1 MRVYETILSILEE
14 KGPLPIPAICQEV
27 NQVLNSNREKPILP
41 AQIIS
46 IVTRKKDLFR
56 INGGRISIHPDK
68 YPFSLIA
75 SLEGFGDISYQV
87 RVNFVKNRFAALV
100 WRNKE
105 NHQPFSDFQAIVP
118 GDVEE
123 FKRELYSMNIWE
135 WKPTYRSEDGIII
148 EGKYWSVKLITKGKV
163 YESEGTKSFPENWN
177 QFCNAVERLTGTPFH

>member
-177 QFCNAVERLTGTPFH
+177 QFCIAVEKLTGTPFH